1 MLKRPLMGLL
11 YRVRAGSGKA
21 GRRSCDDLEGGFGV
35 FRDSHVHL
43 LVFRESDFPD
53 ALRLT
58 ACPNRLV
65 TSVFSNSLGG

>member
-43 LVFRESDFPD
+43 LVFEN
-53 ALRLT
+53 LT
-58 ACPNRLV
+58 SPTL
-65 TSVFSNSLGG
+65 